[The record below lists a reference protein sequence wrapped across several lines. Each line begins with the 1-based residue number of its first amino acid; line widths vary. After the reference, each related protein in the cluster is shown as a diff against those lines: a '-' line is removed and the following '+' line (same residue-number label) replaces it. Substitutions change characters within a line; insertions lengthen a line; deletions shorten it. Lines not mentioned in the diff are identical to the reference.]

1 MKNIKFSDITKD
13 TKFKVR
19 HVSDESI
26 ARCNKNIKPLID
38 DNAKERHPENRNN

>member
-13 TKFKVR
+13 TKVKVR

-26 ARCNKNIKPLID
+26 ARCNKIIKPMID
-38 DNAKERHPENRNN
+38 ANAKERHPENKNN